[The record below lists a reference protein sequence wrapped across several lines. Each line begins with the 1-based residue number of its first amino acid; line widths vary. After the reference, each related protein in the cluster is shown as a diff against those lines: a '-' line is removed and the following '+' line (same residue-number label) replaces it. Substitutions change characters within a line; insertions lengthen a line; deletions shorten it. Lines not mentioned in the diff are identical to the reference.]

1 MSDTA
6 AKRIFRANAL
16 ERLASPERL
25 DQLIPV
31 IRPYDWIAFAVLA
44 TLMALAV
51 VWSVVG
57 EVPTRIKGSGILIS
71 TGGRVVDAVAAGDGI
86 VQSVKV
92 SAGAVVAKGD
102 VLAEIDNPD
111 LTQALASA
119 RAVLAERQAQA
130 AALAAQVEQNL
141 TAMEQSLIARR
152 RLLEVRAAD
161 AEARTRVV
169 EEELAKETELFDRRL
184 ITWQKLNE
192 SRQALASARQVA
204 LEARSQ
210 ISQAESETV
219 SQRNAADR
227 ELRAAAERGAEARRR
242 VEEISGQLRQRAVVT
257 SSVDGRVTEVK
268 VAAGARVQAG
278 LPLVAME
285 SGVTGIEV
293 LLYLPPDRGKQA
305 KVGMEVRVAPSTVT
319 KEEFGTIV
327 GTLAEV
333 SDFPSTP
340 QAMLATLQ
348 NERLVAQFS
357 QKGPPFVARV
367 ALRRDPAT
375 TSGYAWTGGAGPATT
390 LASGTLAEAEVTVE
404 RRAPITYVLPWLK
417 SVLGLGG

>member
-1 MSDTA
+1 MSETA
-6 AKRIFRANAL
+6 AERIFRTSAL
-16 ERLASPERL
+16 ERLSSPERL

-31 IRPYDWIAFAVLA
+31 IRPYDWIAFAALT
-44 TLMALAV
+44 TLMALGL

-57 EVPTRIKGSGILIS
+57 VVPTRVKGAGILIS

-86 VQSVKV
+86 VQVVKV

-111 LTQALASA
+111 LTQTLASA

-130 AALAAQVEQNL
+130 TALAAQVEQNVAAL
-141 TAMEQSLIARR
+141 EQSLSARR
-152 RLLEVRAAD
+152 RLLEARAAD
-161 AEARTRVV
+161 AEARTRAV
-169 EEELAKETELFDRRL
+169 EKELAKETELFDRRL
-184 ITWQKLNE
+184 ISRQKLDE
-192 SRQALASARQVA
+192 SRQALASTRQVA

-227 ELRAAAERGAEARRR
+227 ELRAAAERSAEARRR
-242 VEEISGQLRQRAVVT
+242 VEEISAQSRQRGVVT

-268 VAAGARVQAG
+268 VAPGARVQAG
-278 LPLVAME
+278 LPLVAVE
-285 SGVTGIEV
+285 SGVTGLEV

-327 GTLAEV
+327 GTLVEV

-340 QAMLATLQ
+340 QAMLAMLQ

-367 ALRRDPAT
+367 ALRRDTAT
-375 TSGYAWTGGAGPATT
+375 ASGYAWTGGAGPATT
-390 LASGTLAEAEVTVE
+390 LASGTLADAEVTVA